1 MRFVTARFF
10 PKAHNTKSMITE
22 SYSVLSRAL
31 RKKTDW
37 TDSRPLAFDSLGID
51 VYKLLYHSRNSRHL
65 VGASAYHCAEHGVS
79 FASEFDGGPGDG
91 DIEPNNCFRYP
102 LLRERQTVGELAR
115 HRHAIILLH
124 GLNEGSFSKYIP
136 WAHQLWNKT
145 GAPVILF
152 PLTFHMNRVL
162 PAWASLQTEIFQRRS
177 PLPENDSAHR
187 YNAIISERL
196 DTHPARF
203 FWGAVQTYLD
213 LVDLVREIRTGR
225 HPHFAPD
232 ARVDLVGYSAGGYFT
247 LFLLMDDREQ
257 LFSDSRGVV
266 FASGVPL
273 RELDLASPLIL
284 DLTAQVALM
293 KLFVKHADP
302 PASARMQHWF
312 EHHGEG
318 RWMRAFCG
326 PKHPREKLERRFRE
340 LAPRLMGI
348 ANTNDEVVPVG
359 SMLNMLQGVKRD
371 TGVPV
376 LELEMGVHENPFSV
390 PSYRK
395 ERPGRELITE
405 FFDEAL
411 YGNVFRQFIGAIANH
426 LCQPARS
433 ARCHEWEGV
442 AEAAPTLPPGSS
454 APGGCG

>member
-1 MRFVTARFF
+1 MT
-10 PKAHNTKSMITE
+10 TE
-22 SYSVLSRAL
+22 SFSLLSRAL
-31 RKKTDW
+31 RKKVAWNDTEA
-37 TDSRPLAFDSLGID
+37 LAVDGLDVD
-51 VYKLLYHSRNSRHL
+51 VYKLLYHSQNSRHL
-65 VGASAYHCAEHGVS
+65 VGASAYHCQEHDVTFS
-79 FASEFDGGPGDG
+79 SECDGGPSDC
-91 DIEPNNCFRYP
+91 DIESNNHFRYP
-102 LLRERQTVGELAR
+102 LIRERRIGGALPR
-115 HRHAIILLH
+115 HRRAIILLH

-136 WAHQLWNKT
+136 WAHQLWAKT
-145 GAPVILF
+145 GTPIILF

-177 PLPENDSAHR
+177 ALAENDSAHR

-213 LVDLVREIRTGR
+213 LVDLAREIRAGR

-247 LFLLMDDREQ
+247 LFLLMDDRER

-266 FASGVPL
+266 FASGIPI

-284 DLTAQVALM
+284 DLTAEVALM
-293 KLFVKHADP
+293 KLFVKNVDP

-318 RWMRAFCG
+318 RWMRTFCG
-326 PKHPREKLERRFRE
+326 SKHTREKLERRFRE
-340 LAPRLMGI
+340 SAPRLMGI

-371 TGVPV
+371 TGVQV
-376 LELEMGVHENPFSV
+376 LELEMGVHENPFSA
-390 PSYRK
+390 PSYEK
-395 ERPGRELITE
+395 GRPGRKLITE

-411 YGNVFRQFIGAIANH
+411 YGKVFHQFIDAIANH
-426 LCQPARS
+426 LSQPS
-433 ARCHEWEGV
+433 G
-442 AEAAPTLPPGSS
+442 
-454 APGGCG
+454 